1 MDRKVTDS
9 QVERQQEAVRRLLDS
24 GEFQRSPNLEKI
36 FRYLAGEYFAG
47 RSGEVKEFTI
57 ATEALGRSVEFDPKK
72 DSIVRVEM
80 HRLRRRLREYA
91 AGRGSGEPLKVDI
104 PEKSYALDFRGGEV
118 VAVAPEAEEEVTLPP
133 VVAAEPGGS
142 EGRLWYGLGG
152 LVFVVALG
160 YWVWPEAPRREEN
173 AGRPVASKSAGEMVV
188 APVGEEIRILA
199 GRSGTRYVDRFG
211 VTWQP
216 DGNVRG
222 GEAVAVGRE
231 VRTKGLD
238 PNLFAG
244 MREGDF
250 EYEIPLGKRA
260 HEVTLYFAETTYGSA
275 NPVGGADP
283 SRVFHVWMNGK
294 LVLENFDVIASG
306 GDFGVATARVFRD
319 VYPDADGKLHL
330 RFQSSFSG
338 KAFVNAIEIKPGIA
352 GKMLPVR
359 MVSLPEG
366 YRDAQNQLWQANV
379 YFQGGKQITRPMGAP
394 VERDGDLFRGERF
407 GKFNIAVPVAP
418 GSYTVKLY
426 FWEYW
431 WGPGRPGNG
440 GVGSRKFSVFAN
452 FKPLL
457 VDFDVI
463 AAAGPDQ
470 FVVKSFAG
478 IRPNAEGKISLDFV
492 PSVNNAM
499 LNALEI
505 LDEGAR

>member
-9 QVERQQEAVRRLLDS
+9 LVERQQEAVRRLLES

-36 FRYLAGEYFAG
+36 LRYLAGEYFAG

-91 AGRGSGEPLKVDI
+91 AGKGRSEPLRIDI
-104 PEKSYALDFRGGEV
+104 PEKSYALEFTVVEPAPVARGAETEPEARAAAPEPRGRGGKV
-118 VAVAPEAEEEVTLPP
+118 WYRLGGLALLLVLGYWAWPEAERREEIRMGP
-133 VVAAEPGGS
+133 VAAEG
-142 EGRLWYGLGG
+142 
-152 LVFVVALG
+152 
-160 YWVWPEAPRREEN
+160 
-173 AGRPVASKSAGEMVV
+173 PVETGV
-188 APVGEEIRILA
+188 APAGEEIRILA

-211 VTWQP
+211 AIWQP

-222 GEAVAVGRE
+222 GEAVAVRRE
-231 VRTKGLD
+231 VRAKGLD

-250 EYEIPLGKRA
+250 EYEIPLEKRP
-260 HEVTLYFAETTYGSA
+260 HELTLYFAETEYGSV
-275 NPVGGADP
+275 NPLGGADT
-283 SRVFHVWMNGK
+283 SRLFHVWMNGK
-294 LVLENFDVIASG
+294 TVLENFDVTMNS

-319 VYPDADGKLHL
+319 VYPAEDGKLHL

-338 KAFVNAIEIKPGIA
+338 KAFVNAIEVKPGVA
-352 GKMLPVR
+352 GRMLPVR
-359 MVSLPEG
+359 MVCLPEA
-366 YRDAQNQLWQANV
+366 YRDAQNRVWQANV
-379 YFQGGKQITRPMGAP
+379 HFQGGKQITRPMGAP

-418 GSYTVKLY
+418 GTYTVKLY

-431 WGPGRPGNG
+431 WGPGRPGKG

-457 VDFDVI
+457 VDFDII
-463 AAAGPDQ
+463 ATAGADQ
-470 FVVKSFAG
+470 FLVKSFGG

-505 LDEGAR
+505 LDEGKP